1 MPCLYAFVYCTIPLL
16 LHYYVD
22 RRMYCTTDLYHSNS
36 TSLKPQSIADTFIW
50 SFAVVNQHN
59 STTANQ
65 HIIETMLLPICIE
78 LLSWLSGSVLHC
90 FSKPL
95 VRWACK
101 QARMYLLKIAFPYW
115 SNVCFGCDW
124 HILTSELALL
134 SVSQK
139 DENPALFPVISIRC
153 RLAHRPIPF
162 LLLGSLGIGKRC
174 FESRNNNTCSNPFID
189 GFLVL
194 SKAQQ
199 GVLRVTRRLFGY
211 CRKGSS
217 KVCFE

>member
-1 MPCLYAFVYCTIPLL
+1 
-16 LHYYVD
+16 
-22 RRMYCTTDLYHSNS
+22 
-36 TSLKPQSIADTFIW
+36 
-50 SFAVVNQHN
+50 
-59 STTANQ
+59 
-65 HIIETMLLPICIE
+65 
-78 LLSWLSGSVLHC
+78 
-90 FSKPL
+90 
-95 VRWACK
+95 
-101 QARMYLLKIAFPYW
+101 MYLLKIAFPYW

-139 DENPALFPVISIRC
+139 DENPALFPIISIRC

-211 CRKGSS
+211 CRKGSGKACGLLPQALPPGCS
-217 KVCFE
+217 SEVGQPVSDLRSFLYLKCFENITLLYLVFQNYRL

>member
-1 MPCLYAFVYCTIPLL
+1 
-16 LHYYVD
+16 
-22 RRMYCTTDLYHSNS
+22 
-36 TSLKPQSIADTFIW
+36 
-50 SFAVVNQHN
+50 
-59 STTANQ
+59 
-65 HIIETMLLPICIE
+65 
-78 LLSWLSGSVLHC
+78 
-90 FSKPL
+90 
-95 VRWACK
+95 
-101 QARMYLLKIAFPYW
+101 MYLLKIAFPYW

-174 FESRNNNTCSNPFID
+174 FESRNYNTCSNPFID

-211 CRKGSS
+211 CRKVAAARYVSS
-217 KVCFE
+217 YSKPSGYSRKPCRLVAPPKSGNLFLTYGILILFLVVYAKLFHLAV

>member
-1 MPCLYAFVYCTIPLL
+1 MA
-16 LHYYVD
+16 
-22 RRMYCTTDLYHSNS
+22 
-36 TSLKPQSIADTFIW
+36 
-50 SFAVVNQHN
+50 
-59 STTANQ
+59 
-65 HIIETMLLPICIE
+65 HIDIE
-78 LLSWLSGSVLHC
+78 L
-90 FSKPL
+90 
-95 VRWACK
+95 
-101 QARMYLLKIAFPYW
+101 
-115 SNVCFGCDW
+115 
-124 HILTSELALL
+124 TLL

-211 CRKGSS
+211 CRKVAAARYVLSYSKPFGLLPESLAASCSS
-217 KVCFE
+217 EVGQPEYRKRGYRFIPHILFACFSEKHLIPSWLANATTLLPREPVRKEQLLLPSPSISSEYS

>member
-1 MPCLYAFVYCTIPLL
+1 M
-16 LHYYVD
+16 
-22 RRMYCTTDLYHSNS
+22 
-36 TSLKPQSIADTFIW
+36 
-50 SFAVVNQHN
+50 FASARHRF
-59 STTANQ
+59 
-65 HIIETMLLPICIE
+65 C
-78 LLSWLSGSVLHC
+78 
-90 FSKPL
+90 KPL
-95 VRWACK
+95 VPCVCK
-101 QARMYLLKIAFPYW
+101 QAKMYLPKIAFLYW
-115 SNVCFGCDW
+115 HKADFGCNW

-211 CRKGSS
+211 CRKVAAARYVLSYSKPFGLLPQALPPGCSS
-217 KVCFE
+217 EVGQPVSDLRQSCLIPCT

>member
-1 MPCLYAFVYCTIPLL
+1 
-16 LHYYVD
+16 
-22 RRMYCTTDLYHSNS
+22 
-36 TSLKPQSIADTFIW
+36 
-50 SFAVVNQHN
+50 
-59 STTANQ
+59 
-65 HIIETMLLPICIE
+65 
-78 LLSWLSGSVLHC
+78 
-90 FSKPL
+90 
-95 VRWACK
+95 
-101 QARMYLLKIAFPYW
+101 MYLLKIAFPYW

-174 FESRNNNTCSNPFID
+174 FESRNNNTCLNPFID

-199 GVLRVTRRLFGY
+199 GVLRKPCRWSHLRSRATYSDLRSFLYLRCFGNITVLYLVFQNYRL
-211 CRKGSS
+211 
-217 KVCFE
+217 

>member
-1 MPCLYAFVYCTIPLL
+1 
-16 LHYYVD
+16 
-22 RRMYCTTDLYHSNS
+22 
-36 TSLKPQSIADTFIW
+36 
-50 SFAVVNQHN
+50 
-59 STTANQ
+59 
-65 HIIETMLLPICIE
+65 
-78 LLSWLSGSVLHC
+78 
-90 FSKPL
+90 
-95 VRWACK
+95 
-101 QARMYLLKIAFPYW
+101 MYLLKIAFPYW

-194 SKAQQ
+194 SKARQ
-199 GVLRVTRRLFGY
+199 GVLRVTRNIPCGLLPQALPPG
-211 CRKGSS
+211 CSS
-217 KVCFE
+217 EVGQPVSDLRSFLYLKCFENITLLYLVFQNYRL

>member
-1 MPCLYAFVYCTIPLL
+1 
-16 LHYYVD
+16 
-22 RRMYCTTDLYHSNS
+22 
-36 TSLKPQSIADTFIW
+36 
-50 SFAVVNQHN
+50 
-59 STTANQ
+59 
-65 HIIETMLLPICIE
+65 MLLPICIE

-95 VRWACK
+95 VYWACK

-153 RLAHRPIPF
+153 RLAHCPIPF

-174 FESRNNNTCSNPFID
+174 FESRNNSTNSNPFVD
-189 GFLVL
+189 GLL
-194 SKAQQ
+194 ISREISKVSFELPEGFSVTAEKWQQQ
-199 GVLRVTRRLFGY
+199 GMFWVTQNFSGYSRKPCRWSHLRSRATYSDLRSFLYLR
-211 CRKGSS
+211 
-217 KVCFE
+217 CFENITLLYLVFQNYRL

>member
-1 MPCLYAFVYCTIPLL
+1 M
-16 LHYYVD
+16 
-22 RRMYCTTDLYHSNS
+22 
-36 TSLKPQSIADTFIW
+36 
-50 SFAVVNQHN
+50 
-59 STTANQ
+59 
-65 HIIETMLLPICIE
+65 
-78 LLSWLSGSVLHC
+78 
-90 FSKPL
+90 
-95 VRWACK
+95 
-101 QARMYLLKIAFPYW
+101 LKIAFPYW

-199 GVLRVTRRLFGY
+199 GVLRVTRNIPCGLLPQALPPG
-211 CRKGSS
+211 CSS
-217 KVCFE
+217 EVGQPVSDLRSFLYLKCFENITLLYLVFQNYRL